1 VIPSIF
7 RMVVGW
13 RGFHTRSMTSESRF
27 TKQGVRDLNHY
38 GPKAKV
44 AAAEPK
50 AAELP
55 VTAPVPEPVAKAAE
69 PAPMEQ

>member
-1 VIPSIF
+1 
-7 RMVVGW
+7 M
-13 RGFHTRSMTSESRF
+13 

-44 AAAEPK
+44 AAVEPK

-55 VTAPVPEPVAKAAE
+55 LTAPVSEPTAKAAE
-69 PAPMEQ
+69 PAPLEQ